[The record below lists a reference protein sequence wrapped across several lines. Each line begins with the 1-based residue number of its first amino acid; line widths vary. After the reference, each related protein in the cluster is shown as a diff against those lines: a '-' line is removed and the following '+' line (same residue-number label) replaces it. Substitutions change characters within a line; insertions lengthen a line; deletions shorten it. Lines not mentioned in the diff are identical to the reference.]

1 MKNRKKRWNVSFLA
15 VVLAAVLAILPLSV
29 SAAGG
34 SYTKEGTF
42 HIDQFGEYDI
52 VADVTVTDGKISNL
66 DITGENFTAQ
76 DEWKKEVNKGKLQ
89 SAASGMTDSFL
100 GLEDTDA
107 EGIKEIDA
115 VSGATY
121 SSRGIKQAVAA
132 ALELDITEQGPS
144 DVPAEIP
151 EAGIYDITVAV
162 RSEVV
167 DHSLVETDTTQ
178 AVLKVDENGRM
189 NITYTMVSGTE
200 KEPMYILG
208 VNGYYLNNDKT
219 QELSTDGMEYETEKR
234 GDYEVV
240 TKVTYPLSGLNHTYY
255 TNTTIYVPAMSNL
268 DGQIAGIWFENGKF
282 SVATDLVMYWE
293 TLKKQSETQ
302 EDNRS
307 MEITASVQEE
317 VSGPSFGVT
326 IPASVSMGTLSSDAD
341 NIMPYDIYISSEE
354 KSGEIT
360 VEAPE
365 KGKLYS
371 NENEL
376 PFTNTFGIQK
386 FNGEEGKALHGEI
399 QIYARDTA
407 KAPGGNYTGTAVF
420 TISCK
425 AAEEEPGNPE
435 PDPEEPG
442 DTLKEGK
449 YTVDVS
455 LYHEVN
461 PEYSMGNKA
470 MEQQGLLVVDENG
483 DMDLQ
488 LTFHSLEIMTGM
500 EGYLAN
506 LKKID
511 MSTVQKNPNGY
522 LDRDKYTAA
531 DADILETYPGGE
543 KYPKVL
549 SIPVDPEEE
558 ETAEINGS
566 HMNYCYVEIYVP
578 LMESLG
584 EGQGTQVARLFV
596 DWESAEEYTGES
608 GGDTPGGD
616 EEPGEENPPGGDDG
630 QDDGALDVNNLED
643 GVYSVT
649 GRMVKVDRTTLSMA
663 DNAINHTVKLT
674 VKDGKYALALDLKGL
689 SISGRMGYL
698 GRLKYFK
705 TGYTTDKYGNP
716 AGDLADVTV
725 ESYQLDEDGTKT
737 ADEFG
742 TDYPDMV
749 TFEMIQEAR
758 KDGYVPLQVYVP
770 VMESIAAGTGTQ
782 PAYLSLNWD
791 TLKAVTD
798 DDDIFKDDGNDNGND
813 NNNGGGSG
821 LSGGSVLTGGSNLSG
836 GSSLTGGSNL
846 SGGSGL
852 TGSSSLTGS
861 SGLSSSQ
868 GNSSLKASNAK
879 TGDQSPVTELLTLAA
894 ASLGIAVTVYGY
906 NKRSARQKTEK

>member
-34 SYTKEGTF
+34 SYTKEGAF

-52 VADVTVTDGKISNL
+52 VADV
-66 DITGENFTAQ
+66 
-76 DEWKKEVNKGKLQ
+76 
-89 SAASGMTDSFL
+89 
-100 GLEDTDA
+100 
-107 EGIKEIDA
+107 
-115 VSGATY
+115 
-121 SSRGIKQAVAA
+121 
-132 ALELDITEQGPS
+132 
-144 DVPAEIP
+144 
-151 EAGIYDITVAV
+151 
-162 RSEVV
+162 
-167 DHSLVETDTTQ
+167 
-178 AVLKVDENGRM
+178 
-189 NITYTMVSGTE
+189 
-200 KEPMYILG
+200 
-208 VNGYYLNNDKT
+208 
-219 QELSTDGMEYETEKR
+219 
-234 GDYEVV
+234 
-240 TKVTYPLSGLNHTYY
+240 
-255 TNTTIYVPAMSNL
+255 
-268 DGQIAGIWFENGKF
+268 
-282 SVATDLVMYWE
+282 
-293 TLKKQSETQ
+293 SETQ

-470 MEQQGLLVVDENG
+470 MEQQGILVVDENG
-483 DMDLQ
+483 YMDLQ

-531 DADILETYPGGE
+531 DADILEIYPGGE

-649 GRMVKVDRTTLSMA
+649 GRMVKVDKTTLSMA

-674 VKDGKYALALDLKGL
+674 VKDGKYALTLDLKGL

-798 DDDIFKDDGNDNGND
+798 DDDIFKDDGNDN
-813 NNNGGGSG
+813 NNGGGSG

-868 GNSSLKASNAK
+868 GNSGLKASNAK
-879 TGDQSPVTELLTLAA
+879 TGDQSPVTELLALAA